1 MVKVISYRQKL
12 LDLAR
17 IYKIDRVFDQNVKLT
32 TYDIEIILL
41 KKNVPLPSNKR
52 GYLSHKFIN
61 EVLNPF
67 YEIIK
72 KKLSFSINISK
83 FFKIFYHGLIKKLS
97 INFNVSKFFKIFYD
111 SVIRKKYIN
120 ITKYLNKIFYG
131 IENYFKFV
139 ISNIVNFFKILSK
152 IIIDGLND
160 IYNFKVKEKIIE
172 NLFSRSIYA

>member
-1 MVKVISYRQKL
+1 MVKIISYRQKL

-72 KKLSFSINISK
+72 KNYPSSSILVN
-83 FFKIFYHGLIKKLS
+83 FLKLS
-97 INFNVSKFFKIFYD
+97 IKD
-111 SVIRKKYIN
+111 
-120 ITKYLNKIFYG
+120 
-131 IENYFKFV
+131 
-139 ISNIVNFFKILSK
+139 
-152 IIIDGLND
+152 
-160 IYNFKVKEKIIE
+160 
-172 NLFSRSIYA
+172 